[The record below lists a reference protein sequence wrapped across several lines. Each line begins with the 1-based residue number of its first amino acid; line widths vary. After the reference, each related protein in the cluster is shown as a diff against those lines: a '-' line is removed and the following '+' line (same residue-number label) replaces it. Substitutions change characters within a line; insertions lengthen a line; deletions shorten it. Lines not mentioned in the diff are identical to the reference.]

1 MNKKSFH
8 LISHGIYNIYEWS
21 TIYGILE
28 RVIITGG
35 NGFIGRHLLKR
46 LLTNKEC
53 SIVLVA
59 NTPNLV
65 DRQLQET
72 TPLTFYA
79 ADIRDSDAIS
89 NVFRDEEVDTCIHLA
104 AKISVADSIRNPE
117 ETMDINVKGTLN
129 VLEACHNSGVNNF
142 VFASSA
148 AVYGDVKELP
158 ISENQALRPLSP
170 YGKSKMLAEHHVLSY
185 NKLKKIENTISLR
198 IFNVYGTGQTSESDV
213 ISKFA
218 KRILNGLPPVIYGDG
233 THTRDYI
240 SVDDVADAIL
250 LSIRAMEEPKNNH
263 NYSISSSPV
272 FNIGTGKATSIKELA
287 QKMIS
292 ISGLKLDPI
301 YEEGNLESGVILH
314 SYANMTKAKNA
325 LHFVA
330 KKSFETGLREI
341 IEPVHAPTRVTQ
353 ND

>member
-1 MNKKSFH
+1 LN
-8 LISHGIYNIYEWS
+8 
-21 TIYGILE
+21 

-35 NGFIGRHLLKR
+35 NGFIGRHLVRKFLSNQNYS
-46 LLTNKEC
+46 LAL
-53 SIVLVA
+53 IA
-59 NTPNLV
+59 NTSNIQDNYLV
-65 DRQLQET
+65 GGKLHEDQ
-72 TPLTFYA
+72 PLTYYN
-79 ADIRDSDAIS
+79 ADIRDGEAIS
-89 NVFRDEEVDTCIHLA
+89 DIFQDEKADTCIHLA
-104 AKISVADSIRNPE
+104 AKISVADSIKNPD

-158 ISENQALRPLSP
+158 ISENHALRPLSP
-170 YGKSKMLAEHHVLSY
+170 YGKSKMLAEHHVLTY
-185 NKLKKIENTISLR
+185 NKLKKIENTILLR
-198 IFNVYGTGQTSESDV
+198 IFNVYGPGQTSESDV

-263 NYSISSSPV
+263 NYNLSSSPV
-272 FNIGTGKATSIKELA
+272 FNIGTGMATSIKELA

-301 YEEGNLESGVILH
+301 YEDGNLGSGVILH

-330 KKSFETGLREI
+330 KKDFETGLREI
-341 IEPVHAPTRVTQ
+341 VEPVHLSRRVTQ

>member
-1 MNKKSFH
+1 LK
-8 LISHGIYNIYEWS
+8 
-21 TIYGILE
+21 

-35 NGFIGRHLLKR
+35 SGFIGKYLVKR
-46 LLTNKEC
+46 LLTDKEC
-53 SIVLVA
+53 SIALIA
-59 NTPNLV
+59 NTSNLTG
-65 DRQLQET
+65 RELQET
-72 TPLTFYA
+72 TPLTSYA
-79 ADIRDSDAIS
+79 ADIRDREAIL
-89 NVFRDEEVDTCIHLA
+89 NIFRDEKADICIHLA
-104 AKISVADSIRNPE
+104 AKISVADSIKNPD

-185 NKLKKIENTISLR
+185 NKLKKIENTILLR

-263 NYSISSSPV
+263 NYNLSSSPV
-272 FNIGTGKATSIKELA
+272 FNIGTGTATSIKELA
-287 QKMIS
+287 QKMLS

-301 YEEGNLESGVILH
+301 YEDGNQDSRVILH
-314 SYANMTKAKNA
+314 SYADMTKAKNA

-330 KKSFETGLREI
+330 KKDFDKGLREI
-341 IEPVHAPTRVTQ
+341 LELIHVPSGITKEGV
-353 ND
+353 